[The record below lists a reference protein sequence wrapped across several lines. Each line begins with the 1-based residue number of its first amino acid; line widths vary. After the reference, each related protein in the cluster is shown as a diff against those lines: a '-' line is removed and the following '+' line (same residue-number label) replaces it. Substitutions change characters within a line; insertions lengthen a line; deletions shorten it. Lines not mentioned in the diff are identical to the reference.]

1 MIIKELYMT
10 RKDGVRLFRTY
21 SDKEVKV
28 KQSETGAVYDEA
40 VDVESSKYTYTETDI
55 PVEPKPAE

>member
-21 SDKEVKV
+21 SDKDVKV

-40 VDVESSKYTYTETDI
+40 VDVETSKYTYTETDI

>member
-1 MIIKELYMT
+1 MIIKELYRT

-21 SDKEVKV
+21 SDKDVKV

-40 VDVESSKYTYTETDI
+40 VDVETSKYTYTETDI
-55 PVEPKPAE
+55 PVEPRPTE